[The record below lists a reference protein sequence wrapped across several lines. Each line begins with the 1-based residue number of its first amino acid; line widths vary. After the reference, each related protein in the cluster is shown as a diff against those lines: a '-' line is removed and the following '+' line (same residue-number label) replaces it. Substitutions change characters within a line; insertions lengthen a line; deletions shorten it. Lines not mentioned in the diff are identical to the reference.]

1 MSHAT
6 AGTEGQP
13 AEPSSISSTLLER
26 IKANRP
32 EAWARLAALYGP
44 VVYRW
49 CRQTG
54 VPRDDAPDLV
64 QEVFAGIALHVADF
78 RRDRPGDSFAAWLRT
93 ITHNKIRDYYRSRRG
108 RPMAQEGTDAQAQL
122 LEVPDL
128 PEPSET
134 TDPRELRGLV
144 LPIGL
149 ELVRAEFE
157 DRTWEAFRRVAI
169 ERQPAVRVAAELGM
183 TIQAVYQAKSRVL
196 RRLRQD
202 LEGLADT

>member
-1 MSHAT
+1 VGNPEDQTPSP
-6 AGTEGQP
+6 QV
-13 AEPSSISSTLLER
+13 EPSSISSTLLER
-26 IKANRP
+26 IKAHRP
-32 EAWARLAALYGP
+32 EAWVRLAELYGP

-64 QEVFAGIALHVADF
+64 QEVFAAVTLHIGDF

-93 ITHNKIRDYYRSRRG
+93 ITNNKIRDYYRARRG
-108 RPMAQEGTDAQAQL
+108 RPLAMGGTDAQERF
-122 LEVPDL
+122 LEVPEL
-128 PEPSET
+128 PELTES

-157 DRTWEAFRRVAI
+157 ERTWEAFRRAAI
-169 ERQPAVRVAAELGM
+169 ERQPPARIATEMGM

-196 RRLRQD
+196 RRLRRD
-202 LEGLADT
+202 LEGLVE